1 MAKHKPDSHLE
12 PDPSRQDL
20 KQPPKKSSDGLIRFG
35 ILVGVALLVVISGM
49 NLYQTRQQR
58 IELNEQM
65 AQLATSINTKPA
77 APAPRPTGPDPDKV
91 YTVKTEGAPFLG
103 PSDAPITIAEFSEFQ

>member
-1 MAKHKPDSHLE
+1 MAKHKPDSHPE
-12 PDPSRQDL
+12 PDPGRQAL
-20 KQPPKKSSDGLIRFG
+20 KQPSKKSSDGLIRLG
-35 ILVGVALLVVISGM
+35 ILVGVALLVVITGM
-49 NLYQTRQQR
+49 NLYETRQQR
-58 IELNEQM
+58 TELNERM

>member
-12 PDPSRQDL
+12 PGPGREVL
-20 KQPPKKSSDGLIRFG
+20 KQPSKKSFDGLIRVG

-49 NLYQTRQQR
+49 NLYETRQQR
-58 IELNEQM
+58 SELNERM